1 MFNLE
6 KKLVLERLSLERRIN
21 GYCDTMVGLS
31 MGISDEIE
39 VATIVIDETIKF
51 GNRHLPKRVKR
62 LEFFFWILN
71 LLLFYFSVF
80 FVVVA

>member
-1 MFNLE
+1 MFNLG
-6 KKLVLERLSLERRIN
+6 KRFVLERLSLERCRN

-51 GNRHLPKRVKR
+51 GNREWCDDGKGICQKEWHVQS
-62 LEFFFWILN
+62 
-71 LLLFYFSVF
+71 FSF
-80 FVVVA
+80 AF